1 VVVGEKVGNGSIVR
15 LPIRDAMKLLVTVVE
30 EVVMQIADIMKK
42 NWLIVHIVMLQY
54 YVNKESSQNKG

>member
-1 VVVGEKVGNGSIVR
+1 MVVGEKVGNGSIVR